1 MVPLADAVTMP
12 ICPFPSSV
20 VVVQAFHG
28 GLLDDPQVRQL
39 VEDFL
44 AGDSSV
50 PSSQQ
55 LRSAAQIIVAAAA
68 AWRMP
73 VLHPVCAK

>member
-1 MVPLADAVTMP
+1 VPLADAVTMP
-12 ICPFPSSV
+12 TCPFPSSV

-28 GLLDDPQVRQL
+28 GLLGDPQVRQI

-44 AGDSSV
+44 AGQSNV
-50 PSSQQ
+50 PSSQE
-55 LRSAAQIIVAAAA
+55 LRSAAQVISAAAA

>member
-1 MVPLADAVTMP
+1 
-12 ICPFPSSV
+12 
-20 VVVQAFHG
+20 
-28 GLLDDPQVRQL
+28 

-44 AGDSSV
+44 DGESNV
-50 PSSQQ
+50 PSSQE
-55 LRSAAQIIVAAAA
+55 LRSAALLISAAAA